1 MIDQDRDFTLDR
13 AKHLLEKTDAEPSM
27 YIADISRMFECIV
40 SASTEKLSAEA
51 GFSGHGLSRGYRH
64 ILFQLSK
71 EDGVTQLSL
80 VQRTKLKAP
89 TVSVAL
95 AKMEEHGLVRRE
107 ADEKDLR
114 QVRVYIT
121 EKGRELDR
129 QIRQKCRETDKIMMA
144 GISESE
150 TEQLKATLKKIL
162 ENMLGEGN
170 DI

>member
-1 MIDQDRDFTLDR
+1 MIDQDRDLTRDR
-13 AKHLLEKTDAEPSM
+13 AKHLLKKTDAVPSM

-64 ILFQLSK
+64 ILFHLSR

-95 AKMEEHGLVRRE
+95 VKMEEHGLVRRE
-107 ADEKDLR
+107 TDEKDLR

-121 EKGRELDR
+121 EKGRKLDE
-129 QIRQKCRETDKIMMA
+129 QIRQKYRETDKIMLA

-150 TEQLKATLKKIL
+150 VEQLKATLKKML